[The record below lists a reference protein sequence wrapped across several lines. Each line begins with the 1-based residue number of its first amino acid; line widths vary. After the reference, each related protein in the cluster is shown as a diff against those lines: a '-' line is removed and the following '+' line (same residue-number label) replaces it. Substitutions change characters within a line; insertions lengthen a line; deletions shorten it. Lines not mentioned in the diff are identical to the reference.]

1 MPERTGHDVLII
13 GSGAGGGMAAW
24 ALTRLGVK
32 CLMLEAGPVVDWEAD
47 RKLVSAYDLPFR
59 GLGKPGR
66 FPHVTQAGEFD
77 ANMWADEQQ
86 NPYTYP
92 KDDPYYWVRIR
103 ALGGKTLRWG
113 RASWRLSDYEFKCKD
128 HDGEGDNW
136 PVSYRDLAPFY
147 DRVEPILR
155 VSGRNE
161 GWGQMP
167 DGKLLADDSRD
178 SESIARFREAA
189 GKLGVPTTK
198 PRRATGTLAASTNL
212 LLPDAMATGK
222 LTIVGNAVVRE
233 LSVDPNTGLVNGAHY
248 VDRRSGQEFHV
259 PAKRVIVS
267 ASTLESTRLL
277 LNSRSPRHAA
287 GLGNSSG
294 VLGHYLFDQ
303 FYIKGVVSAVVPQAR
318 GGRASRTMMGGAGYI
333 PRFVNVKA
341 GDQGVAGKRDFL
353 RGYAYDFGSGGT
365 PGVAQLG
372 MWGEPMWKALEDV
385 RGAGFGMTTMGEVL
399 PKRENHVRINP
410 DVKDAWGIPVL
421 HIQQRYGENEFKMAK
436 HSEEMAVAMCKAA
449 GFEVVASHAQMV
461 PPGESIHELGTCRMG
476 ADAKRSVLNGW
487 NQSHDVKNLF
497 VVDGSAFVSGGA
509 QNPTLTLMALA
520 LRASEY
526 LAEGMKR
533 GEL

>member
-1 MPERTGHDVLII
+1 MAAKSDHDVLII

-24 ALTRLGVK
+24 ALTKLGVK
-32 CLMLEAGPVVDWEAD
+32 CLMLEAGPVVDWD
-47 RKLVSAYDLPFR
+47 RDRHLVSAYDLPFR

-66 FPHVTQAGEFD
+66 FPHVTQASEFD
-77 ANMWADEQQ
+77 ANMWADEWE

-113 RASWRLSDYEFKCKD
+113 RASWRLSNYEFKCAD
-128 HDGEGDNW
+128 HDGHGDNW
-136 PVSYRDLAPFY
+136 PIEYKDVAPFY

-161 GWGQMP
+161 GWPQMP
-167 DGKLLADDSRD
+167 DGNLIADESRD
-178 SESIARFREAA
+178 SESIARFKAA
-189 GKLGVPTTK
+189 ATKLGVPTTK
-198 PRRATGTLAASTNL
+198 PRRATGTLASSTNL
-212 LLPDAMATGK
+212 LLPAALATGK
-222 LTIVGNAVVRE
+222 LTIAGNAVVRE
-233 LSVDPNTGLVNGAHY
+233 LSVDPATGLVNGAHY

-259 PAKRVIVS
+259 AAKRVIVS
-267 ASTLESTRLL
+267 ASCLESARLL
-277 LNSRSPRHAA
+277 LNSRSPRHPA

-303 FYIKGVVSAVVPQAR
+303 FYVKGTVSAVVPEAR
-318 GGRASRTMMGGAGYI
+318 GGRAARTLMGGAGYI
-333 PRFVNVKA
+333 PRFRNLKSKEKNFV
-341 GDQGVAGKRDFL
+341 

-365 PGVAQLG
+365 PSAAQLG
-372 MWGEPMWKALEDV
+372 LWGEPMWQALADV
-385 RGAGFGMTTMGEVL
+385 RGAGFSMTTMGEAL
-399 PKRENHVRINP
+399 PRFENHVRINP

-421 HIQQRYGENEFKMAK
+421 HITQTYGENEFNMARDA
-436 HSEEMAVAMCKAA
+436 EQMAVAMCKGA

-461 PPGESIHELGTCRMG
+461 PPGESIHELGVCRMG
-476 ADAKRSVLNGW
+476 SDPKKSVLNGW

-497 VVDGSAFVSGGA
+497 VVDGSAFVSGGS
-509 QNPTLTLMALA
+509 QNPTLTLMALS

-526 LAEGMKR
+526 LAERMKR